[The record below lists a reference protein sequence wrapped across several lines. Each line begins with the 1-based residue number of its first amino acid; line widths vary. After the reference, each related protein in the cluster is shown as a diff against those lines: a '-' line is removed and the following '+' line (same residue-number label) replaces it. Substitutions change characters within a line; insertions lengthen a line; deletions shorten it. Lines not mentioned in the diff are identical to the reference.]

1 MCIYKQYFLK
11 LESLCPAFHAD
22 VYYYLSLI
30 YYMEKNDCEAVKYFN
45 KFLEFPTENK
55 KQIAINY
62 KDQKLYVEASLEM
75 SQYFC
80 DFYKKDARRTMTQNG
95 GPMSARDLSDG
106 TDSGQKTK
114 TVKKIQKRISKKRYW
129 IFSY

>member
-1 MCIYKQYFLK
+1 MVSLVINGKHFFPKKYFLQ

-55 KQIAINY
+55 NI
-62 KDQKLYVEASLEM
+62 L
-75 SQYFC
+75 
-80 DFYKKDARRTMTQNG
+80 
-95 GPMSARDLSDG
+95 
-106 TDSGQKTK
+106 
-114 TVKKIQKRISKKRYW
+114 
-129 IFSY
+129 